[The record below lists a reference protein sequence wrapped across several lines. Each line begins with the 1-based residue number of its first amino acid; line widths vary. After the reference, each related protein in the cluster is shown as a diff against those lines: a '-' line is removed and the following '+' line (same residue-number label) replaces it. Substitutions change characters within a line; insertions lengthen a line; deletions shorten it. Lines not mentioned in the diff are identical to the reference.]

1 MQQALM
7 TVFGFYRFSLG
18 PLVSKVKEHHV
29 ETIVDSLCSNML
41 SDNEQLR
48 DISSIGESSCRFT
61 WILMPSLLFGTSILF
76 LLEEAAWPSG
86 EHIVGPIIWWCLT
99 LGDHLLDSF
108 SVLPHSNRWSLFY
121 TNWHEPFTINKPLPA
136 IIISFFILLLCQV

>member
-1 MQQALM
+1 M
-7 TVFGFYRFSLG
+7 TVFAFYLFSLG

-61 WILMPSLLFGTSILF
+61 WILMLSFLFGTFILC
-76 LLEEAAWPSG
+76 LLEEVAWA
-86 EHIVGPIIWWCLT
+86 
-99 LGDHLLDSF
+99 
-108 SVLPHSNRWSLFY
+108 
-121 TNWHEPFTINKPLPA
+121 K
-136 IIISFFILLLCQV
+136 